1 MKKYIPPLSVCF
13 FALTILQVNTALAQ
27 CRKQTPPEK
36 AVISKAVKIFED
48 TFDKSVQNIGWQI
61 TEEDNGCTSSI
72 AIHPAP
78 FRPLFM
84 CNNFFDLKLS
94 LNPNSAYGKM
104 MQDSVEYYN
113 SLVVQYSQQYPMK
126 AATQKA
132 LKQASENM
140 SRVSS
145 LQSAEI
151 TIDANNP
158 ALKDNRHIS
167 GKDKY
172 TVLHI
177 AGAAYACRIYI
188 APEDN
193 NSGSPKV
200 YTKLFFGNWNGA
212 DYNANTAAGYPFI
225 HKQQGP
231 FIENFVVTIK
241 APASAADKIIQNIVW
256 NKLNGA
262 ISK

>member
-1 MKKYIPPLSVCF
+1 MKIVIICFILLSCIQHKM
-13 FALTILQVNTALAQ
+13 TEAQ
-27 CRKQTPPEK
+27 CRKQTPSEK
-36 AVISKAVKIFED
+36 AVISKAVKVFED
-48 TFDKSVQNIGWQI
+48 TFNKPMQNIGWQI
-61 TEEDNGCTSSI
+61 TEEDNGYSSSI

-78 FRPLFM
+78 FRPLFL
-84 CNNFFDLKLS
+84 CDNFFDLKLS

-113 SLVVQYSQQYPMK
+113 KLVVQYSQQYPMK

-172 TVLHI
+172 TVMHI

-193 NSGSPKV
+193 NSGSAKV

-212 DYNANTAAGYPFI
+212 NYNASTAAGYPFI

-231 FIENFVVTIK
+231 FIENFVVTIE
-241 APASAADKIIQNIVW
+241 APASAAGNIIQKINW
-256 NKLNGA
+256 NKLNKA